1 MKEPE
6 IKKDKKS
13 IKKLKNSSENIKI
26 VLSTNE

>member
-1 MKEPE
+1 MKESE
-6 IKKDKKS
+6 IKKDKKC

>member
-1 MKEPE
+1 MKESE
-6 IKKDKKS
+6 IKKDKKY